1 MKSSTA
7 LRCDTS
13 LLRVLSW
20 GLSLDGTSWEV
31 EPAQHLAHSSVL
43 TSTGCQP
50 AIASHYV
57 SIPTI
62 NTNTMAIHTIN
73 TTNIMVI
80 ETINTTTTMDIFTA
94 TTILVIIARLQDTH
108 PIHLYSILKVQCP
121 QLDLFTVI
129 QVEISDECVFP
140 GFESKQANYKLQAT

>member
-1 MKSSTA
+1 M
-7 LRCDTS
+7 
-13 LLRVLSW
+13 
-20 GLSLDGTSWEV
+20 GLDGTSWEL

-62 NTNTMAIHTIN
+62 NTNTMVIN

-108 PIHLYSILKVQCP
+108 PIHLYSTQQGILKVQCP
-121 QLDLFTVI
+121 RLDLFTVI
-129 QVEISDECVFP
+129 QVEISDKCVFP
-140 GFESKQANYKLQAT
+140 GFESKQVNYKLQAT

>member
-1 MKSSTA
+1 MGPVGRWS
-7 LRCDTS
+7 
-13 LLRVLSW
+13 
-20 GLSLDGTSWEV
+20 
-31 EPAQHLAHSSVL
+31 QHLAHSSVL

-62 NTNTMAIHTIN
+62 NTNTMVIN

-108 PIHLYSILKVQCP
+108 PIHLYSTQQGILKVQCP
-121 QLDLFTVI
+121 RLDLFTVI
-129 QVEISDECVFP
+129 QVEISDKCVFP
-140 GFESKQANYKLQAT
+140 GFESKQVNYKLQAT